1 MKKIILSAIFL
12 TILFNSM
19 TASAQSALIA
29 SNATNTSFAYGGV
42 TNETLSST
50 ELSSAAVEGKVLHSF
65 TKHFKNSDNVKWY
78 DDKGYF
84 MASFRLEDRP
94 ALVWFNKSG
103 KIINS
108 VYYGSEK
115 HLPHAEKDLI
125 RTTYED
131 YEIGATQEVTA
142 DNAKAWVATLQN
154 CSRILK
160 VRIMN
165 GEIEELQTIKKSK

>member
-42 TNETLSST
+42 TNETISST

-78 DDKGYF
+78 DDKG
-84 MASFRLEDRP
+84 
-94 ALVWFNKSG
+94 
-103 KIINS
+103 
-108 VYYGSEK
+108 
-115 HLPHAEKDLI
+115 
-125 RTTYED
+125 
-131 YEIGATQEVTA
+131 
-142 DNAKAWVATLQN
+142 
-154 CSRILK
+154 
-160 VRIMN
+160 
-165 GEIEELQTIKKSK
+165 